1 MVSDGKLISV
11 FEFDFLCVE
20 LPSNGQERFRQ
31 ISIQA
36 FEYIKQLC
44 LSKEAAQAAFKLR
57 IQHQREVLQAQNF
70 AGVVITPDGT
80 QIEILPKIGKQT
92 ECYTS
97 EQGRMTLLW
106 MLKRLKGFR
115 HLQTNQANIKTQ
127 KMPLMELFISQFLTA
142 VSVLVKRGLRS
153 DYREIQDNLLF
164 LKGKLSVTRQLRYNL
179 VNRQRFA
186 VDFDEFSVDR
196 AENRLIHS
204 ALTIVA
210 KYSRLA
216 SHQRL
221 IKELRFSFDAVPPSR
236 DYVNDFE
243 NVRSDRSM
251 HTYEVPLAWAKIII
265 DGLSPQSMLGTQQA
279 FSLLFPMEAVFEAYV
294 AAELKRQLLPTCKM
308 TAQARSHWLVT
319 HDSANWFRLKPDI
332 VIDTTEACFVLD
344 TKWKILDQKENNV
357 SAKYGVSTADLYQ
370 MFAYGHTYLNGS
382 GDMYLIYP
390 MQFGFSKAVQLPLLY
405 HSSSSSGETLRLWL
419 VPFEIN
425 EKLGKLHLPRI
436 HQQVATAFIANSSFD
451 NIR

>member
-11 FEFDFLCVE
+11 FEYDFLCVE

-31 ISIQA
+31 ISRQA

-97 EQGRMTLLW
+97 DQGRMTLLW

-142 VSVLVKRGLRS
+142 VSILAKRGLRS
-153 DYREIQDNLLF
+153 DYRENQDNLLF
-164 LKGKLSVTRQLRYNL
+164 LKGKLSISRQLRYNL

-196 AENRLIHS
+196 AENRLINS

-210 KYSRLA
+210 MYSRL
-216 SHQRL
+216 SSNQRL
-221 IKELRFSFDAVPPSR
+221 IKELHFSFDAVPPSS
-236 DYVNDFE
+236 DYVKDFE

-251 HTYEVPLAWAKIII
+251 HTYEVPLAWAKIILE
-265 DGLSPQSMLGTQQA
+265 GLSPQSMLGTQPA

-294 AAELKRQLLPTCKM
+294 AAELKCQLLPTSRM
-308 TAQARSHWLVT
+308 ITQAQSHWLVT
-319 HDSANWFRLKPDI
+319 HASVNWFRLKPDI
-332 VIDTTEACFVLD
+332 VINTTQACFVLD
-344 TKWKILDQKENNV
+344 TKWKILEQKDNNAT
-357 SAKYGVSTADLYQ
+357 AKYGVSTTDLYQ

-390 MQFGFSKAVQLPLLY
+390 MQSGFDKAVQLPLLY

-425 EKLGKLHLPRI
+425 EKQGKLHLPLA
-436 HQQVATAFIANSSFD
+436 HQLVATAFVVEQ
-451 NIR
+451 

>member
-1 MVSDGKLISV
+1 MVSNGKLISV
-11 FEFDFLCVE
+11 FEFDFLCVQ
-20 LPSNGQERFRQ
+20 LPSNGQARFHQ
-31 ISIQA
+31 ISRQA

-57 IQHQREVLQAQNF
+57 IQHQQEVLQAQNF

-97 EQGRMTLLW
+97 DQGRMTLLW

-127 KMPLMELFISQFLTA
+127 KMPLMELFISQFLTS
-142 VSVLVKRGLRS
+142 VSILVKRGLRS
-153 DYREIQDNLLF
+153 GYQDNQGNLLF
-164 LKGKLSVTRQLRYNL
+164 LKGKLSVSRQLRNNL

-210 KYSRLA
+210 MYSRLA

-221 IKELRFSFDAVPPSR
+221 NKELRFSFEAVSLSS
-236 DYVNDFE
+236 DYVKDFE
-243 NVRSDRSM
+243 NVRLDRSI
-251 HTYEVPLAWAKIII
+251 HSYEMPLAWAKIILE
-265 DGLSPQSMLGTQQA
+265 GLSPQSMLGTQQA

-294 AAELKRQLLPTCKM
+294 AAELKHQLLPTSKM

-344 TKWKILDQKENNV
+344 TKWKILEQKDNNAA
-357 SAKYGVSTADLYQ
+357 AKYGVATTDLYQ

-390 MQFGFSKAVQLPLLY
+390 MQSGFDNAVQLPLLY

-425 EKLGKLHLPRI
+425 EKQGKLHLPRL

>member
-11 FEFDFLCVE
+11 FEFDFLCVA

-31 ISIQA
+31 ISRQA

-44 LSKEAAQAAFKLR
+44 LSKETAQPAFKLR

-97 EQGRMTLLW
+97 EQGRMTLLC

-153 DYREIQDNLLF
+153 DYRGSQDNLLF
-164 LKGKLSVTRQLRYNL
+164 IKGKLSVARQLRYNL

-204 ALTIVA
+204 ALAIVA

-390 MQFGFSKAVQLPLLY
+390 MQFGFGKAVQLPLLY
-405 HSSSSSGETLRLWL
+405 HSSSSSRETLRLWL

-425 EKLGKLHLPRI
+425 EKLGKLHLSRI

>member
-1 MVSDGKLISV
+1 MVSNGKLISV

-20 LPSNGQERFRQ
+20 LPSNGQARFRQ
-31 ISIQA
+31 ISRQA

-44 LSKEAAQAAFKLR
+44 LSKEAVQAAFKLR
-57 IQHQREVLQAQNF
+57 IQHQQEVLQAQNF

-97 EQGRMTLLW
+97 DQGRMTLLW

-127 KMPLMELFISQFLTA
+127 KMPLMELFISQFLTS
-142 VSVLVKRGLRS
+142 VSILVKRGLRS
-153 DYREIQDNLLF
+153 GYQDNQGNLLF
-164 LKGKLSVTRQLRYNL
+164 LKGKLSVSRQLRYNL

-210 KYSRLA
+210 MYSRLA

-221 IKELRFSFDAVPPSR
+221 NKELRFSFEAVSLSS
-236 DYVNDFE
+236 DYVKDFE
-243 NVRSDRSM
+243 NVRLDRSI
-251 HTYEVPLAWAKIII
+251 HSYEMPLAWAKIILE
-265 DGLSPQSMLGTQQA
+265 GLSPQSMLGTQQA

-294 AAELKRQLLPTCKM
+294 AAELKRQLLPTSKM

-344 TKWKILDQKENNV
+344 TKWKIFDQKDNNA
-357 SAKYGVSTADLYQ
+357 SAKYGVVTTDLYQ

-390 MQFGFSKAVQLPLLY
+390 MQFGFDKAVQLPLLY

-425 EKLGKLHLPRI
+425 EKQGKLHLPRL

>member
-31 ISIQA
+31 ISRQA

-44 LSKEAAQAAFKLR
+44 LSKEPAQAAFKLR

-97 EQGRMTLLW
+97 EQGRMTLLC

-153 DYREIQDNLLF
+153 DYRGSQDNLLF
-164 LKGKLSVTRQLRYNL
+164 LKGKLSVTRQLRFNL

-279 FSLLFPMEAVFEAYV
+279 FSLLFPLEAVFEAYV

-344 TKWKILDQKENNV
+344 TKWKIFDQKENNA
-357 SAKYGVSTADLYQ
+357 SAKYGVVTTDLYQ

-390 MQFGFSKAVQLPLLY
+390 MQFGFDKAVQLPLLY

-425 EKLGKLHLPRI
+425 EKQGKLHLPRL

>member
-1 MVSDGKLISV
+1 MVTDGKLISV
-11 FEFDFLCVE
+11 FEFDFVCVE
-20 LPSNGQERFRQ
+20 LPSNGQKRFRQ
-31 ISIQA
+31 ISRPA

-153 DYREIQDNLLF
+153 DYQKNQDNLLF
-164 LKGKLSVTRQLRYNL
+164 LKGKLSVSRQLRYNL

-204 ALTIVA
+204 ALTVVA
-210 KYSRLA
+210 MYSRLA

-221 IKELRFSFDAVPPSR
+221 NKELRFSFEAVPLSS
-236 DYVNDFE
+236 DYVKDFE

-251 HTYEVPLAWAKIII
+251 HTYEVPLAWAKIILE
-265 DGLSPQSMLGTQQA
+265 GLSPQSMLGTLQA

-294 AAELKRQLLPTCKM
+294 AAELKRQLLPISKM
-308 TAQARSHWLVT
+308 TVQARSHWLVT

-344 TKWKILDQKENNV
+344 TKWKILDHKENNA

-370 MFAYGHTYLNGS
+370 MFAYGHTYLNGC

-390 MQFGFSKAVQLPLLY
+390 LQSEFDKAVELPLEY
-405 HSSSSSGETLRLWL
+405 VCSNETGKKLRLWL

-425 EKLGKLHLPRI
+425 DTCGKLHLPCA
-436 HQQVATAFIANSSFD
+436 QGLLASAFVAEN
-451 NIR
+451 